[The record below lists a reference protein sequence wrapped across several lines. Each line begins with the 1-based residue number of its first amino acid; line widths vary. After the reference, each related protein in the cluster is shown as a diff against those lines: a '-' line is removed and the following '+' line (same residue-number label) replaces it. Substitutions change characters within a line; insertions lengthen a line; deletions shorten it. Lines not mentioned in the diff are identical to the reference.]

1 MKSNFFLRLII
12 FCCVFCVFRA
22 ACAAPI
28 TETEAASWARDK
40 GRQLLQ
46 TFSEPDLQVRYAKL
60 DEMFLNYVDLDYI
73 AKFVIGK
80 YWRQMT
86 AEQKRRYVPLFKRYA
101 LAIYKSFPLDFA
113 RNVDFVVSGVKPDRK
128 YADVITEIS
137 LAGNTPEE
145 QNGAQAQKFIVT
157 FRLTRN
163 NGKLQ
168 IIDLKLTE
176 SSLILSYRS
185 RFYEMIMQDDGEL
198 EWFLEDLELITSSTE
213 ETNRQRLSDRQ
224 AD

>member
-1 MKSNFFLRLII
+1 
-12 FCCVFCVFRA
+12 
-22 ACAAPI
+22 
-28 TETEAASWARDK
+28 
-40 GRQLLQ
+40 
-46 TFSEPDLQVRYAKL
+46 
-60 DEMFLNYVDLDYI
+60 MFLNYVDLDYI

-101 LAIYKSFPLDFA
+101 LAVYKSFPLDYD
-113 RNVDFVVSGVKPDRK
+113 RNVDLVVSSVKSDRK

-137 LAGNTPEE
+137 LAGNTPAE
-145 QNGAQAQKFIVT
+145 QNGAPAQKVIVT
-157 FRLTRN
+157 FRLTKN

-213 ETNRQRLSDRQ
+213 ETNRQRLSVRQ